1 MVVVNPSLA
10 ISVLIGIVS
19 FAVTTLS
26 ASCRRMVLP
35 GLEDIVFP
43 FHSLAVAW
51 RLVVKK
57 HWRNQLID
65 GKSACSAMMVAVIVK
80 GESICSDGRVS

>member
-1 MVVVNPSLA
+1 MEVVNPSLE

-43 FHSLAVAW
+43 FHSLTVAW

-57 HWRNQLID
+57 HWCNQLID
-65 GKSACSAMMVAVIVK
+65 REKRLPGDDGGRYCQ
-80 GESICSDGRVS
+80 GEGISSDGWIT